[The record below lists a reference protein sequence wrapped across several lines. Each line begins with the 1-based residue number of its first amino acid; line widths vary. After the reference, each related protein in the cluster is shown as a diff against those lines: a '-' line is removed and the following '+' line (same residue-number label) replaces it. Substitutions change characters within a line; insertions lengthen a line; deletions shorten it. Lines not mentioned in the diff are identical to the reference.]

1 MRPEVSLAR
10 LALAL
15 CLGVSSLPA
24 QRPTAAPSPAP
35 RSASPAVP
43 ALAAN
48 RPGAVP
54 APAVAAP
61 AAARPAT
68 PPAPTGVPLPPPGV
82 IPPSPS
88 ARLPETITP
97 AWETRPEYRTYY
109 FEIPAPRGLITD
121 RNGIPLAQSRVAHH
135 LSLAF
140 PTGVVMSDA
149 QVVDYAR
156 NLLPAAANLL
166 GKPLEI
172 TTAQLLDHYRE
183 RRILPMD
190 LATFLAPEEVERI
203 RPRLQPGLTL
213 RPVYTRVYPQGR
225 LAGHIIGY
233 VGKTGRQADGPIQN
247 NEALWPQLEGREG
260 LEKMFNDKLTGKNG
274 ILNMTFDAQ
283 GRKVSETVLQPPV
296 PGDNVITTL
305 DVKLQRDCEAA
316 LATMSKRGA
325 MVFVDPNNG
334 DVLAMASWPMFDPN
348 LFVPSISAAEFE
360 ALDRD
365 PNKPLI
371 PRAFRAMYPAGSTFK
386 TFIGVAALNDGI
398 IRENEEIAS
407 PATFTIGNIVMGNSK
422 AKDFGLLNF
431 DRALTMSVNTFFYQV
446 GIRCGADRV
455 IDWSQRFGFGI
466 RTGLPLEGEEN
477 GVLPTHDY
485 MRRVHK
491 RRLTDGDVANL
502 SIGQGDLQVTPIQM
516 AQAFATI
523 ANGGTR
529 VAVRLVLQV
538 QNVENKVVA
547 AYPPR
552 AVREIGMN
560 RATQQAVR
568 QAMVHVVSGG
578 GGTGGRANIPGVKVA
593 AKTGTAQWGFDER
606 RDRSGRYAAWFGGF
620 VPAENPK
627 YAFAAIYESER
638 GQSGIHGGRYAAPMI
653 AKVLKDWVKPE
664 KAKPKAKEEEEEE
677 EEGDSDNED

>member
-1 MRPEVSLAR
+1 MRSVVSLAR
-10 LALAL
+10 LASLLAL
-15 CLGVSSLPA
+15 AAPLPA
-24 QRPTAAPSPAP
+24 QKPAAAGSTAPRATAPTTAAT
-35 RSASPAVP
+35 R
-43 ALAAN
+43 
-48 RPGAVP
+48 P
-54 APAVAAP
+54 APAPITP
-61 AAARPAT
+61 ANPLPTATATAAT
-68 PPAPTGVPLPPPGV
+68 PPPPSIPAFQAAPTG
-82 IPPSPS
+82 
-88 ARLPETITP
+88 RLPETIPPT
-97 AWETRPEYRTYY
+97 WETRSDYRTYY

-121 RNGIPLAQSRVAHH
+121 RNGVPLAQSRVAHH

-140 PTGVVMSDA
+140 PTGTAMSDA
-149 QVVDYAR
+149 QVVEYAR
-156 NLLPAAANLL
+156 ALLPAAANLL

-203 RPRLQPGLTL
+203 RPRLPAGLTL

-260 LEKMFNDKLTGKNG
+260 LEKMYNDKLTGKNG

-305 DVKLQRDCEAA
+305 DAKIQRDCENT
-316 LATMSKRGA
+316 LATMAKRGA
-325 MVFVDPNNG
+325 MVFLDPNNG
-334 DVLAMASWPMFDPN
+334 DVIAMASWPMFDPN
-348 LFVPSISAAEFE
+348 MFVPAIAQADFD
-360 ALDRD
+360 ALDKD

-371 PRAFRAMYPAGSTFK
+371 PRAFRAMYPAGSTYK
-386 TFIGVAALNDGI
+386 VFIGAAALNDGI
-398 IRENEEIAS
+398 IRENEEVAS

-422 AKDFGLLNF
+422 AKDFGMLNF

-455 IDWSQRFGFGI
+455 IDWSQRFGFGV

-485 MRRVHK
+485 MRKYHK

-516 AQAFATI
+516 AQAFATV

-529 VAVRLVLQV
+529 VAVRLVQQI
-538 QNVENKVVA
+538 QNVENRVVA

-552 AVREIGMN
+552 AIREIGLN

-568 QAMVHVVSGG
+568 QAMVHVVSGP

-593 AKTGTAQWGFDER
+593 AKTGTAQWGFQEG

-638 GQSGIHGGRYAAPMI
+638 GQSGIHGGRFAAPMI
-653 AKVLKDWVKPE
+653 AKVLKENVKPE
-664 KAKPKAKEEEEEE
+664 KPKPKVQEEEEEE
-677 EEGDSDNED
+677 EETGDSDNED

>member
-1 MRPEVSLAR
+1 MRSDVSLAR
-10 LALAL
+10 LALAV
-15 CLGVSSLPA
+15 CL
-24 QRPTAAPSPAP
+24 AAPSVFAQK
-35 RSASPAVP
+35 
-43 ALAAN
+43 
-48 RPGAVP
+48 P
-54 APAVAAP
+54 APAAPATP
-61 AAARPAT
+61 AAAPVQRVANPVPAAT
-68 PPAPTGVPLPPPGV
+68 TAPPVIPAFQVAPTTPQ
-82 IPPSPS
+82 
-88 ARLPETITP
+88 RLPETIAPT
-97 AWETRPEYRTYY
+97 WETRSDFRTYY

-121 RNGIPLAQSRVAHH
+121 RNGVPLAQSRVAYH

-140 PTGVVMSDA
+140 PTGLTMTDP
-149 QVVDYAR
+149 QVVEYAR

-166 GKPLEI
+166 GKALEV
-172 TTAQLLDHYRE
+172 TTAQLLEHYRE

-190 LATFLAPEEVERI
+190 LATFLPPEEVERI
-203 RPRLQPGLTL
+203 KSRIPAGLTL

-283 GRKVSETVLQPPV
+283 GRKVSETVLQPPI

-305 DVKLQRDCEAA
+305 DVKIQRDCENA
-316 LATMSKRGA
+316 LATGSKRGA
-325 MVFVDPNNG
+325 MVFLDPNNG
-334 DVLAMASWPMFDPN
+334 DVIALASWPMFDPN
-348 LFVPSISAAEFE
+348 MFVPAIAQADFD
-360 ALDRD
+360 ALDKD

-371 PRAFRAMYPAGSTFK
+371 PRAFRAMYPAGSTYK
-386 TFIGVAALNDGI
+386 VFIGAAALNDGI
-398 IRENEEIAS
+398 IRENEEVAS
-407 PATFTIGNIVMGNSK
+407 PATFTIGNITMGNSK
-422 AKDFGLLNF
+422 AKDFGMLNF

-485 MRRVHK
+485 MRRNHK

-516 AQAFATI
+516 AQAFATV

-529 VAVRLVLQV
+529 VAVRLVQQI

-552 AVREIGMN
+552 AVREIGLN

-593 AKTGTAQWGFDER
+593 GKTGTAQWGFDDK

-638 GQSGIHGGRYAAPMI
+638 GQSGIHGGRFAAPMI
-653 AKVLKDWVKPE
+653 AKVLKENVKPE
-664 KAKPKAKEEEEEE
+664 KPKPKVKPEEEEEDE
-677 EEGDSDNED
+677 EMDSDNED